1 MIVSEK
7 RVLTQYKVQEKIT
20 ESTFLLFSQQVSF
33 TPQNVTLKKFKSV

>member
-20 ESTFLLFSQQVSF
+20 ESTFLLFSQVSF